1 MFQLRTG
8 QQARGQ
14 LGDKNLLEKKK
25 KKNLLEARGL
35 LLVEALRERKQK
47 SSVRDGKGHF
57 ITNTWTSQVPKG
69 RSCREHDPRAYALSP
84 SVCVCMLSKTEVIE
98 EIWLFSPAHF
108 LLRIQNQDC
117 VNWYWGVSF
126 EVRKKPMILFF
137 LLNIVFDC
145 FISLLPSSPDIIG
158 SPNLISPLNE
168 RISRGWE
175 WILGKSIWGNPEMSQ
190 YSSLPTTIIFPVVIL
205 VIYLSNA
212 KLSCQDTLYWV
223 QWPWV
228 PHTLGWLASSLPG
241 WSRASCWSPCCLF

>member
-1 MFQLRTG
+1 MTRICLKR
-8 QQARGQ
+8 
-14 LGDKNLLEKKK
+14 K

-84 SVCVCMLSKTEVIE
+84 SVCVYAFK
-98 EIWLFSPAHF
+98 
-108 LLRIQNQDC
+108 
-117 VNWYWGVSF
+117 NWGH
-126 EVRKKPMILFF
+126 RRDLILFTCTLPTSHTKPRLCKLILGCLIWGAKEASDTVF

-158 SPNLISPLNE
+158 SPNLISPLNV
-168 RISRGWE
+168 RISHGWE

-190 YSSLPTTIIFPVVIL
+190 YSSLPTAIIVPVDL
-205 VIYLSNA
+205 SSWWSIYLMPSYLVRTPCTEFSDRGFPTLWA
-212 KLSCQDTLYWV
+212 GLLPLSLVEARLHADHPAV
-223 QWPWV
+223 
-228 PHTLGWLASSLPG
+228 SSRK
-241 WSRASCWSPCCLF
+241 SSPSFWAC